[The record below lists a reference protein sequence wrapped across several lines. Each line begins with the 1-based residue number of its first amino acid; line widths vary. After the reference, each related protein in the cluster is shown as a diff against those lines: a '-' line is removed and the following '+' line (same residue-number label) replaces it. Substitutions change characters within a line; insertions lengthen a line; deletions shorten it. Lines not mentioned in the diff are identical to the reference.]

1 MGLVT
6 HARCAYIFIIVHSC
20 WFVSEEVSLASAL
33 NAFES
38 KLAMQHIHIWHRKQT
53 KLSPPTYRSLTSLI
67 LKHTT
72 SQLTVGRATL
82 LSNSTVLAPSSFY
95 NTSFHLLSS
104 HYSLSFCLPWP
115 PTPWLVAWLLVLT
128 PEMKSMFCMVTRYL
142 LLFISPKTLFRDEVT
157 LKSFKL
163 LGNNVIIHFHMAATA
178 SNSSVCF
185 KSLSSL
191 WWRDWIQ
198 GRWYVVCGMSCV
210 WIPGLSSLLWLWK
223 KWREPVLSSV

>member
-20 WFVSEEVSLASAL
+20 WFVSEDVSLASAL

-72 SQLTVGRATL
+72 SQLTVGRATI
-82 LSNSTVLAPSSFY
+82 LSNSTVLAPNSFY

-104 HYSLSFCLPWP
+104 HSLSLLSFLFLAMASN
-115 PTPWLVAWLLVLT
+115 TMAGGLVTGSNTRNEVNVLHG
-128 PEMKSMFCMVTRYL
+128 
-142 LLFISPKTLFRDEVT
+142 DEVSP
-157 LKSFKL
+157 SFYL
-163 LGNNVIIHFHMAATA
+163 F
-178 SNSSVCF
+178 
-185 KSLSSL
+185 
-191 WWRDWIQ
+191 
-198 GRWYVVCGMSCV
+198 
-210 WIPGLSSLLWLWK
+210 
-223 KWREPVLSSV
+223 